1 ARMLPAGGKSPGGS
15 GNATA
20 VAAAATDRTDAPLI
34 ADGRKAEQLIVKG
47 SVKAVGSSLEL
58 PSTMKVLDSSG
69 KVSTVSL
76 VGGAAKMALC
86 CGIPAPPG
94 GWWGPFGFF
103 RLVSYAFAACSVF
116 GFLLALVAATGGPFQ
131 GVPLIGGQPDGF
143 ATVASLLLSFA
154 AALCA
159 LASYAHEGLANE
171 VTAMAKQ
178 NGAFADKND
187 KMDEQVKELGGVST
201 SLEQLKSSMGLH
213 LDQLEDTLRSLHQ
226 VNCTMQMG
234 TILRAFLM
242 SDSFGNKDSRLEGD
256 ELTDFFGSA
265 GPELKEVAPD
275 FDFAGLQQEAMVVG
289 IGLYN
294 MRLLVNAVVA
304 GCDQVPGRSTAMLAL
319 IVFGFNPDKHF
330 DELLRALKVVLKQK
344 SEVEIKAL
352 LDAKKGLARPQDH
365 GRIPG
370 KELMDIAREVMAADL
385 SAKT

>member
-1 ARMLPAGGKSPGGS
+1 
-15 GNATA
+15 
-20 VAAAATDRTDAPLI
+20 
-34 ADGRKAEQLIVKG
+34 
-47 SVKAVGSSLEL
+47 
-58 PSTMKVLDSSG
+58 
-69 KVSTVSL
+69 
-76 VGGAAKMALC
+76 
-86 CGIPAPPG
+86 
-94 GWWGPFGFF
+94 
-103 RLVSYAFAACSVF
+103 
-116 GFLLALVAATGGPFQ
+116 
-131 GVPLIGGQPDGF
+131 
-143 ATVASLLLSFA
+143 
-154 AALCA
+154 
-159 LASYAHEGLANE
+159 
-171 VTAMAKQ
+171 
-178 NGAFADKND
+178 DKND

-201 SLEQLKSSMGLH
+201 RLEQLKSSMGLH